1 MTRNGEDSTP
11 AINDSPVGDDYSWT
25 CGRCGAAN
33 EALVEFC
40 SQCGGDSRAVT
51 RMTQRPAGPPP
62 RSSAET
68 RARILEMFKRGN
80 RKYAL
85 PFDQDRLAMAS
96 ILGGDWEEYGQ
107 IVLQMAILDTL
118 LSIEEL
124 LSTDHGTTA

>member
-1 MTRNGEDSTP
+1 
-11 AINDSPVGDDYSWT
+11 
-25 CGRCGAAN
+25 
-33 EALVEFC
+33 
-40 SQCGGDSRAVT
+40 
-51 RMTQRPAGPPP
+51 
-62 RSSAET
+62 
-68 RARILEMFKRGN
+68 MFKRGN

-85 PFDQDRLAMAS
+85 HFEQDRLAMAS